1 MPIAPFYSDFLYQD
15 LTNKESVHL
24 ADFPAVEV
32 SLIKKKLEEKMALA
46 QKISSLILRLR
57 KKTQIKVR
65 QPLQK
70 VLIPSVDKAFQDAV
84 CSIKDIVLSEV
95 NIKDIE
101 FISSDNPLLKKKA
114 KANFKVLGP
123 KHGKKMKEIAKA
135 ISF

>member
-1 MPIAPFYSDFLYQD
+1 
-15 LTNKESVHL
+15 
-24 ADFPAVEV
+24 
-32 SLIKKKLEEKMALA
+32 MALA

-123 KHGKKMKEIAKA
+123 KHGKKMKDIAKA
-135 ISF
+135 ISFGEMKKLIFLKKKEWLKSQLKMKK